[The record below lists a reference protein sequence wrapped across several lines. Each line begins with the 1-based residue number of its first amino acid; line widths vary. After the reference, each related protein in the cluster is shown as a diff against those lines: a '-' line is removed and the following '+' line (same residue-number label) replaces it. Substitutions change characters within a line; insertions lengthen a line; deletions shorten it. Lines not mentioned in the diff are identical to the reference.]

1 MTFSL
6 KKILSVIVSNEAGV
20 LTRVATVFSSRGFN
34 IETMT
39 IGSTQNPE
47 LSKII
52 IVLPDETVSVDQVM
66 KQLNKLVQVL
76 DVQDLS
82 QFSCI
87 ERELMLIK
95 LSSSIS
101 NRSRIL
107 EIVEIFKAEVVD
119 ISEDTITIEISGDF
133 IKIYAFEELIKPY
146 KIIEVVRSGLIS
158 LSRDFQPQNSYI
170 PNVKLGTEG
179 LEPSRPGLV
188 NRF

>member
-1 MTFSL
+1 MNIEMTFSL

-107 EIVEIFKAEVVD
+107 EIVEIFK
-119 ISEDTITIEISGDF
+119 
-133 IKIYAFEELIKPY
+133 
-146 KIIEVVRSGLIS
+146 
-158 LSRDFQPQNSYI
+158 
-170 PNVKLGTEG
+170 KLENKEKF
-179 LEPSRPGLV
+179 LC
-188 NRF
+188 N